1 MDAATHSFTVVDA
14 SLAVVIGTLL
24 AGLLT
29 GLGLIVAIGA
39 QNAYVLRLGITGPA
53 RAVLV
58 AVTICAVSDL
68 LLILAGVLGIGVLV
82 EKVPVALIVLRIVGA
97 AFLIVY
103 GIMAAR
109 RALRPQ
115 ALTIET
121 DSGGG
126 SSVRGGVAT
135 ATSVSLR
142 TVALTTVAFT
152 WLNPHVYLDTLLFL
166 GSVANQQP
174 GELRWVWAAGAMASS
189 ILWFFSLG
197 FGARY
202 LRPVFAKPAAWRV
215 LDSIIAVVM
224 IGLGLKLAIWG

>member
-1 MDAATHSFTVVDA
+1 
-14 SLAVVIGTLL
+14 
-24 AGLLT
+24 
-29 GLGLIVAIGA
+29 
-39 QNAYVLRLGITGPA
+39 
-53 RAVLV
+53 
-58 AVTICAVSDL
+58 
-68 LLILAGVLGIGVLV
+68 
-82 EKVPVALIVLRIVGA
+82 
-97 AFLIVY
+97 
-103 GIMAAR
+103 
-109 RALRPQ
+109 
-115 ALTIET
+115 
-121 DSGGG
+121 
-126 SSVRGGVAT
+126 VAT